1 MDERD
6 LKALRNLMLMYI
18 FPLPRDGDIKAMEFE
33 LEEKGLL
40 NETYKCFDACYE
52 YAKVLVDEKLKK
64 IKEEG

>member
-6 LKALRNLMLMYI
+6 LKALRNLMLRYI
-18 FPLPRDGDIKAMEFE
+18 FPPPRDGDIEVMEFE

-40 NETYKCFDACYE
+40 NEAYKCFDACYE

-64 IKEEG
+64 MREGG